1 MLIFGLDIFIGESSN
16 RNMMSKDLMKTGTT
30 TLAIKCKDGVVLAAD
45 KRATAGNF
53 IANKKM
59 KKVFAVTDRIVLT
72 MAGTV
77 SDAQLMTKLFRAE
90 LQLKTYRTKRTPN
103 MKESANLLA
112 GLVYSNIRKM
122 SLIPGISHFLMSGED
137 LEGFHVYDLYPDGSL
152 TEIDDF
158 VSSGSGSVMAYGVL
172 ETLYNKEITV
182 EEGVKL
188 ALKSVNAALQR
199 DSASGNGI
207 DIVTVTKEGIK
218 RVIERE
224 LVL

>member
-1 MLIFGLDIFIGESSN
+1 MISE
-16 RNMMSKDLMKTGTT
+16 DLMKTGTT
-30 TLAIKCKDGVVLAAD
+30 TLAIKCKDGLVLAAD

-59 KKVFAVTDRIVLT
+59 NKVFAVTEQIVLT

-90 LQLKTYRTKRTPN
+90 LQLKTYRTKRLPS

-122 SLIPGISHFLMSGED
+122 SMIPGVSHFLIAGKD
-137 LEGFHVYDLYPDGSL
+137 IEGFHLYDLYPDGSL

-172 ETLYNKEITV
+172 ETLYKTDLTV
-182 EEGVKL
+182 EEGVDL
-188 ALKSVNAALQR
+188 ALKAVNAALQR
-199 DSASGNGI
+199 DSASGNGV
-207 DIVTVTKEGIK
+207 DVVTVTQTGIK
-218 RVIERE
+218 RVIKKELE